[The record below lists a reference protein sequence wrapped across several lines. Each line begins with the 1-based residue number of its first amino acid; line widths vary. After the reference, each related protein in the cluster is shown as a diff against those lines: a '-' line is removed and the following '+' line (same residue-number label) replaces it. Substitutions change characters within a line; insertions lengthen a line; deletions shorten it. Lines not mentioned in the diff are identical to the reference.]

1 MWMRISL
8 ILAALLVWD
17 MATSDGGH
25 SAIERG
31 GRALMSIGPVHDF
44 VAYVEDGSLLEDLRS
59 VSASAMGEASLAL
72 MPVQSRK
79 ARAEEQDIDT
89 GPENATA
96 EVSPIVASQTKE
108 VHLSEEDVQAIAKA
122 VGDLYQKEEKEAS
135 EAAAS
140 SEVTAPPEPG
150 PAPEPEKVEKAVADL
165 GPDLLGAIVKAS
177 KETGVHAGYLLHIAL
192 RESDLTLTAQ
202 APTSSAAG
210 PFQFVKQTWY
220 QMIGHYGAKHGLDTD
235 VALLKQ
241 DGDGMFEP
249 VSAEAREK
257 LLALR
262 TDPYASALMAA
273 DLTLENGRYLEREL
287 GRPAVHGELYAAHVF
302 GPAGAVKLVRTM
314 EKTPAASAASIL
326 PSAAAANRWLFYTR
340 GGTPR
345 SVATL
350 FDEVSRFMTTR
361 EVARMCTADLNFLG
375 L

>member
-8 ILAALLVWD
+8 LLAALLVWD
-17 MATSDGGH
+17 MATSDGGQ

-31 GRALMSIGPVHDF
+31 GQALMSIGPVHDL
-44 VAYVEDGSLLEDLRS
+44 VVYVEDGSLLQDLRS
-59 VSASAMGEASLAL
+59 VSASATGVAL
-72 MPVQSRK
+72 MPVQSRQ
-79 ARAEEQDIDT
+79 ARDEDRETEDDT
-89 GPENATA
+89 VASSETA
-96 EVSPIVASQTKE
+96 EM
-108 VHLSEEDVQAIAKA
+108 HLSDEDVQAIAKA

-273 DLTLENGRYLEREL
+273 DLTLENGRYLERQL